1 MSRVPKI
8 RPFEYFCN
16 TFRTK
21 YCNCFCVGLWNKT
34 FRYFTWV
41 QSCLFVFCFC
51 LLWLAREFKNLTV
64 LRNSKYK
71 ETDQKYFSCFFLLI
85 LIKTKENKGA
95 IFVFPLFVA
104 IKIAHSMVRDPRQFS
119 KSMFFSEVH
128 SDLDFNIDILI
139 FLLCLWPF
147 AKEYVLTRIYNAR
160 RFSMRFKTISFL
172 INVSVDLLLT

>member
-1 MSRVPKI
+1 MPKVPKI
-8 RPFEYFCN
+8 GSFEYFCSIL
-16 TFRTK
+16 RTK
-21 YCNCFCVGLWNKT
+21 YCNCFCVVLRYKIL
-34 FRYFTWV
+34 RYFKCV
-41 QSCLFVFCFC
+41 QPCLLVTCFC

-104 IKIAHSMVRDPRQFS
+104 LKIAHSMVRDPRQFS

-128 SDLDFNIDILI
+128 SDLDFNLDILI
-139 FLLCLWPF
+139 FLLS
-147 AKEYVLTRIYNAR
+147 I
-160 RFSMRFKTISFL
+160 
-172 INVSVDLLLT
+172 